1 MGPPE
6 RSGQAGEET
15 TVDGVA
21 AVTARIAE
29 IQQQFQSLSPAPMP
43 STSSL
48 TFDGLLRRSEQAL
61 VESHPG
67 PHGVKPPD
75 GLEGHGNGRIPEGA
89 LVSLG
94 TGRHRLWGPAAEAFQ
109 QMSASAAASGVRLEV
124 TDSYRSYDQQVDV
137 ARRKGLYRNG
147 GLAAEP
153 GTSTHGWGL
162 SVDVNPTGPAL
173 SWLRR
178 YGAQFG
184 FVEDVARE
192 PWHWTYTGR

>member
-1 MGPPE
+1 M
-6 RSGQAGEET
+6 
-15 TVDGVA
+15 DGVT
-21 AVTARIAE
+21 AVTGRIAE
-29 IQQQFQSLSPAPMP
+29 IQQQFQRLAPPMAP
-43 STSSL
+43 GSADP
-48 TFDGLLRRSEQAL
+48 TFGRLLERSEQAL
-61 VESHPG
+61 ASG
-67 PHGVKPPD
+67 PTGSPRVKAPA
-75 GLEGHGNGRIPEGA
+75 GLEGYGNGRIPEGA
-89 LVSLG
+89 LVPLG
-94 TGRHRLWGPAAEAFQ
+94 SGGHRLWEPAAEAFR
-109 QMSASAAASGVRLEV
+109 QMSAAAAESGVRLEV

-162 SVDVNPTGPAL
+162 SVDVNTTGPAL
-173 SWLRR
+173 GWLRR

>member
-1 MGPPE
+1 M
-6 RSGQAGEET
+6 
-15 TVDGVA
+15 DGVT

-29 IQQQFQSLSPAPMP
+29 IQQQFQSLAPPQVSP
-43 STSSL
+43 SSSAVA
-48 TFDGLLRRSEQAL
+48 FDRILQRTEQAL
-61 VESHPG
+61 AGSHPR
-67 PHGVKPPD
+67 PHGVKPPE
-75 GLEGHGNGRIPEGA
+75 GLEGYGNGRIPEAA
-89 LVSLG
+89 LVPVG
-94 TGRHRLWGPAAEAFQ
+94 MGGHRLWGPAAESFR
-109 QMSASAAASGVRLEV
+109 QMSAAAAASGVRLDV

-162 SVDVNPTGPAL
+162 SLDVNPTSATL
-173 SWLRR
+173 NWLRS

-192 PWHWTYTGR
+192 PWHWTYTARPAPPRS

>member
-1 MGPPE
+1 M
-6 RSGQAGEET
+6 
-15 TVDGVA
+15 DGVM
-21 AVTARIAE
+21 AVTGRIAE
-29 IQQQFQSLSPAPMP
+29 IQQQFQRLAPPVEPSPDLS
-43 STSSL
+43 
-48 TFDGLLRRSEQAL
+48 FGRLLQRSEQAL
-61 VESHPG
+61 AGGHTG
-67 PHGVKPPD
+67 PHTVTAPP
-75 GLEGHGNGRIPEGA
+75 GLERYGNGRIPEGA

-94 TGRHRLWGPAAEAFQ
+94 TGGHRLWGPAAEAFR
-109 QMSASAAASGVRLEV
+109 QMSASAAESGVRLEV

-162 SVDVNPTGPAL
+162 SVDVETAGAAL
-173 SWLRR
+173 GWLRR

-192 PWHWTYTGR
+192 PWHWTYAGR

>member
-1 MGPPE
+1 MGHCDTDE
-6 RSGQAGEET
+6 GGG
-15 TVDGVA
+15 VDGVI
-21 AVTARIAE
+21 AVTGRIAE
-29 IQQQFQSLSPAPMP
+29 IQQQFQRFAPRVEPVSPDPA
-43 STSSL
+43 
-48 TFDGLLRRSEQAL
+48 FGRLLQRSEQAL
-61 VESHPG
+61 AGGHTG
-67 PHGVKPPD
+67 PHSVKAPA
-75 GLEGHGNGRIPEGA
+75 GLEGYDNGRIPEGA

-94 TGRHRLWGPAAEAFQ
+94 SGGHRLWGPAAEAFR
-109 QMSASAAASGVRLEV
+109 QMSAAAAGSGIRLEI
-124 TDSYRSYDQQVDV
+124 TGSYRTYDQQVDV

-162 SVDVNPTGPAL
+162 SIDVNATGPAL

-192 PWHWTYTGR
+192 PWHWTYTAR